1 MQHSYKLVG
10 VLVLGLT
17 AACGSDADLS
27 AGSTGADGVAPAA
40 NVDGTVDSVGDT
52 EEPLVQAETLHQFSV
67 QGTQITFVAFEDEV
81 MMGYQRSVLL
91 PSVTAQPVD
100 GETSLTNL
108 ERFLAF
114 QPDGVPH
121 DKLVQDHLTTTQ
133 LQGRPD
139 ASVHAATLVTEI
151 QEKTL
156 LDDCKYVI
164 APWLATGP
172 NPFIKTK
179 NLTANGSNL
188 TAAQSSTGDK
198 GNMSAGACNFSS
210 GAANGETG
218 RFDAKLGTGAWGSVS
233 SFTMNINDVVGW
245 NINGDNTNRR
255 NLRVIL
261 TKTPTA
267 TIQSVSLSQT
277 ERYPG
282 D

>member
-1 MQHSYKLVG
+1 MQQSYMFVG
-10 VLVLGLT
+10 LLALGLT
-17 AACGSDADLS
+17 AACGSDAELN
-27 AGSTGADGVAPAA
+27 AGSTGAAGLAAAA
-40 NVDGTVDSVGDT
+40 NVDGTVDSIDDAD
-52 EEPLVQAETLHQFSV
+52 EPLVQAETLHHFSV
-67 QGTQITFVAFEDEV
+67 QGTQITFVALEDEV

-91 PSVTAQPVD
+91 PQVTAQSLD

-108 ERFLAF
+108 ERFYAF

-139 ASVHAATLVTEI
+139 ASVHAAKLVTEM

-156 LDDCKYVI
+156 LEDCKNII

-172 NPFIKTK
+172 NPFIKMK

-188 TAAQSSTGDK
+188 TAAQSVSGDK
-198 GNMSAGACNFSS
+198 GNMSVGACNFSS
-210 GAANGETG
+210 GAANGETV
-218 RFDAKLGTGAWGSVS
+218 RFDAKLASGAWGSVAS
-233 SFTMNINDVVGW
+233 ATMNINDVVGW
-245 NINGDNTNRR
+245 PLNGDNTNRR
-255 NLRVIL
+255 NLRVIM

-267 TIQSVSLSQT
+267 TIQSASLSQT

>member
-1 MQHSYKLVG
+1 MKHAYKY
-10 VLVLGLT
+10 VLALGLT
-17 AACGSDADLS
+17 AACGSDAELS
-27 AGSTGADGVAPAA
+27 GASGGGAAGAIAPAA
-40 NVDGTVDSVGDT
+40 NVEGAAASVDDT
-52 EEPLVQAETLHQFSV
+52 EAPLVEAETLHQFSV
-67 QGTQITFVAFEDEV
+67 QGTQVTIVSLEGEIL
-81 MMGYQRSVLL
+81 MGYQRSVLL
-91 PSVTAQPVD
+91 PAVTAEPVD

-108 ERFLAF
+108 ERFFAF

-121 DKLVQDHLTTTQ
+121 DALVQDHLTTTK

-139 ASVHAATLVTEI
+139 ASVHAAKLVTQI

-179 NLTANGSNL
+179 NLTANGSSL
-188 TAAQSSTGDK
+188 TAAQSVSGDT
-198 GNMSAGACNFSS
+198 GNMSVGACNFTS
-210 GAANGETG
+210 GAGNGETG
-218 RFDAKLGTGAWGSVS
+218 RFDAKLGSGAWGSVS
-233 SFTMNINDVVGW
+233 TFTANANDVVGW
-245 NINGDNTNRR
+245 NINGDNSNRR

-261 TKTPTA
+261 TKTPAKTM
-267 TIQSVSLSQT
+267 QSVSLSQT